1 MKTLIIYGSK
11 HGCTEKCSMILKD
24 KLQGEVTSINI
35 KNQDIPDIEFFHN
48 IIIGGSI
55 YIGKIQ
61 SEIRNFC
68 FENINILK
76 NKKIGFFICCIN
88 RDNEEMQLNSSFPEE
103 LLTHASA
110 VGYFGGEFIFKN
122 MNTLER
128 FIVKKVAKTNKDI
141 SNISEE
147 NINKFAKLINNI

>member
-24 KLQGEVTSINI
+24 KLQGEVIAINI
-35 KNQDIPDIEFFHN
+35 RNQDVPNIEFFHN

-61 SEIRNFC
+61 KEIRNFC
-68 FENINILK
+68 FENINTLK
-76 NKKIGFFICCIN
+76 NKKIGFFICCM
-88 RDNEEMQLNSSFPEE
+88 NEDSAEIQLNSSFPEE
-103 LLTHASA
+103 LLPHASA
-110 VGYFGGEFIFKN
+110 IGHFGGEFIFKN
-122 MNTLER
+122 FNVLER

-141 SNISEE
+141 STISEE
-147 NINKFAKLINNI
+147 NISKFAKLINNS

>member
-1 MKTLIIYGSK
+1 MKTLIIYESK

-24 KLQGEVTSINI
+24 KLQGEVTTINI
-35 KNQDIPDIEFFHN
+35 SNQDIPNIEFFHN

-61 SEIRNFC
+61 SKIRNFC

-76 NKKIGFFICCIN
+76 NKKVGFFICCMN

-110 VGYFGGEFIFKN
+110 IGYFGGEFIFKSLN
-122 MNTLER
+122 VLEG

-141 SNISEE
+141 STISEE
-147 NINKFAKLINNI
+147 NISKFAKLINNA

>member
-1 MKTLIIYGSK
+1 MKTLIIYESK
-11 HGCTEKCSMILKD
+11 HGCTEKCSMILKS
-24 KLQGEVTSINI
+24 KLQGEVTTINI
-35 KNQDIPDIEFFHN
+35 RNQDIPDIEFFHN

-61 SEIRNFC
+61 GEIRNFC
-68 FENINILK
+68 FENVNILK
-76 NKKIGFFICCIN
+76 NKKIGFFICYMN

-110 VGYFGGEFIFKN
+110 IGYFGGEFIFKN
-122 MNTLER
+122 LNVLER

-141 SNISEE
+141 STISEE
-147 NINKFAKLINNI
+147 NINEFAKLMNNT